1 MRCENLFHC
10 LPFNFFFFFRAI
22 IAELIPRWIT
32 DLFHCSVATLYSSAV
47 IFFLNVSV
55 STSLLF
61 ILYKTTSFTAS
72 RWQVNGKVSLRSW
85 ATTRPQRSL
94 SAPRCGFSKS
104 LENYWRDGTLFFQKI
119 FPHLVFFKVA
129 LESSA
134 APKSSIV
141 LSVGSWDTSCPLV
154 SLEETTPVRTEM
166 FHHSVKVFFQN
177 NSLFVFS
184 EPSL

>member
-22 IAELIPRWIT
+22 IADLIPRWIT
-32 DLFHCSVATLYSSAV
+32 DLFHCSEANLYSSAV

-94 SAPRCGFSKS
+94 SAPRCGFYKS

-119 FPHLVFFKVA
+119 FPHLVFLKCWRAVP
-129 LESSA
+129 LQNLL
-134 APKSSIV
+134 
-141 LSVGSWDTSCPLV
+141 LSVGSWDTSSPMV

-177 NSLFVFS
+177 NSLFIFS

>member
-1 MRCENLFHC
+1 MHIYSLFLDSMRCENLFHC

-22 IAELIPRWIT
+22 IAELIPRWLT
-32 DLFHCSVATLYSSAV
+32 DLFHCSVANLYSSAV

-119 FPHLVFFKVA
+119 FPHLVFLKWRWRAV
-129 LESSA
+129 
-134 APKSSIV
+134 
-141 LSVGSWDTSCPLV
+141 PL
-154 SLEETTPVRTEM
+154 
-166 FHHSVKVFFQN
+166 QN
-177 NSLFVFS
+177 L
-184 EPSL
+184 P